1 MKHNYEQIINYSIFS
16 GLDDNEVKSLTNLIT
31 IKDISS
37 GSIIIKE
44 GDNGDSIILL
54 LDGEASIT
62 KALTLNTQNTI
73 NDTREKEMI
82 KLSADKHPLFG
93 EISFFNEVENRT
105 ATITALSNCKIAEIS
120 NYDILKLCDSNHE
133 IGYKIMKNLGGML
146 ALSLSKTN
154 RQVLK
159 LTTAFSLVLDR

>member
-1 MKHNYEQIINYSIFS
+1 MKHDYEQIINYSIFS
-16 GLDDNEVKSLTNLIT
+16 GLDKEEVNTLANLIT
-31 IKDISS
+31 IKKITS
-37 GSIIIKE
+37 GSVIIRE

-54 LDGEASIT
+54 LEGEASIT

-82 KLSADKHPLFG
+82 KLGADKHPLFG

-120 NYDILKLCDSNHE
+120 NSDTLELCESNHE

>member
-1 MKHNYEQIINYSIFS
+1 MKHNYEQIINYSVFS
-16 GLDDNEVKSLTNLIT
+16 GLDDNEIKSLTSLIT

-105 ATITALSNCKIAEIS
+105 ATITALSDCKIAEIS
-120 NYDILKLCDSNHE
+120 NSDILKLCESNHA

>member
-1 MKHNYEQIINYSIFS
+1 MKHDYEQIINYSIFS
-16 GLDDNEVKSLTNLIT
+16 GLNDSEVKTLANLII
-31 IKDISS
+31 IKKIPS
-37 GSIIIKE
+37 GATIIKE
-44 GDNGDSIILL
+44 GENGNSIILL
-54 LDGEASIT
+54 LNGEASIT

-82 KLSADKHPLFG
+82 KLNADSYPLFG

-105 ATITALSNCKIAEIS
+105 ATITALSECKIAEIS
-120 NYDILKLCDSNHE
+120 NSEIFQLCESNHE

-154 RQVLK
+154 HQVLK

>member
-1 MKHNYEQIINYSIFS
+1 MKHDYEQIINYSIFS
-16 GLDDNEVKSLTNLIT
+16 GLDDNEVKSLTSLIT

-44 GDNGDSIILL
+44 GESGDSIILL
-54 LDGEASIT
+54 LEGEASIT

-120 NYDILKLCDSNHE
+120 NSDILKLCESNHE

-159 LTTAFSLVLDR
+159 LTTAFSLVFDR

>member
-1 MKHNYEQIINYSIFS
+1 MKHDYQKIINYSIFS
-16 GLDDNEVKSLTNLIT
+16 GLNDSEIKTLANLIT
-31 IKDISS
+31 IKEISS
-37 GSIIIKE
+37 GSTIIKE
-44 GDNGDSIILL
+44 GENGNSIILL
-54 LDGEASIT
+54 LNGEASIT

-82 KLSADKHPLFG
+82 KLNADSHPLFG

-105 ATITALSNCKIAEIS
+105 ATITALSDCKIAEIS
-120 NYDILKLCDSNHE
+120 NSEIFQLCESNHE

-154 RQVLK
+154 HQVLK